1 MVCYMS
7 VITVYKRQLG
17 LENVIYVRVQET
29 VWSVKYKF
37 CQGKLDS
44 VECGLVNVMYARQQE
59 TLLFVKCK
67 LCHPTGDSVVW

>member
-1 MVCYMS
+1 M
-7 VITVYKRQLG
+7 
-17 LENVIYVRVQET
+17 RVKET
-29 VWSVKYKF
+29 VWYVKYKL